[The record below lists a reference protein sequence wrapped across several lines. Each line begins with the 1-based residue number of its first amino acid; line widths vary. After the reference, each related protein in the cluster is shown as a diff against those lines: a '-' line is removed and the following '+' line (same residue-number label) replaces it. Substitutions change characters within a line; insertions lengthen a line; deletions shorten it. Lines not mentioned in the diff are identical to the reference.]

1 MYKAFDLKLTN
12 GEFGN
17 VLKYNASQQIKIW
30 ENIGKQYKQDFN
42 NKYRRILKNYL
53 ENGTVD
59 GTKLLKEVFAKDHYD
74 IFISYSHNDE
84 DLIFAI
90 AGMLGKE
97 FNLNVFVDAFYW
109 GSADRLLKEID
120 DIKCKKTDGT
130 YDYQKRNLTTSHV
143 HAMLTS
149 AIMQVMDLSE
159 VVIFVNTYNSVPVLE
174 NTLSGKKEYT
184 FSPWIYEEVLFTELL
199 RKKEWFEHR
208 ILNLS
213 ENFES
218 KVEQDFEIAYELPKN
233 NMISIDTNIIREW
246 IMINNRLNVSKGKS
260 IRTVE
265 ELELLLFKVHH
276 PLNILYKIIEDKYDL
291 KNS

>member
-1 MYKAFDLKLTN
+1 MFLLMH
-12 GEFGN
+12 F
-17 VLKYNASQQIKIW
+17 
-30 ENIGKQYKQDFN
+30 IG
-42 NKYRRILKNYL
+42 
-53 ENGTVD
+53 
-59 GTKLLKEVFAKDHYD
+59 
-74 IFISYSHNDE
+74 
-84 DLIFAI
+84 
-90 AGMLGKE
+90 
-97 FNLNVFVDAFYW
+97 

-213 ENFES
+213 EKFES

-233 NMISIDTNIIREW
+233 NMISIDINIIREW